1 MTFHSGPHNDTDQ
14 LVAMVSEVK
23 FQQTKFRV
31 GYDQSDVDD
40 YLDHLI
46 DVIKDGKRGDDITQL
61 VDGAVE
67 YPKRSLLKRMFG
79 RD

>member
-23 FQQTKFRV
+23 FQQTKFRA

-40 YLDHLI
+40 FLDHLI
-46 DVIKDGKRGDDITQL
+46 DVVKDGKRGDDITTL

>member
-1 MTFHSGPHNDTDQ
+1 MSFHSGPLNDTDQ
-14 LVAMVSEVK
+14 LVAMVSELK
-23 FQQTKFRV
+23 FQQTKFRA
-31 GYDQSDVDD
+31 GYDQCDVDD
-40 YLDHLI
+40 FLDLLI
-46 DVIKDGKRGDDITQL
+46 DVIKDGKRGDEMTQL